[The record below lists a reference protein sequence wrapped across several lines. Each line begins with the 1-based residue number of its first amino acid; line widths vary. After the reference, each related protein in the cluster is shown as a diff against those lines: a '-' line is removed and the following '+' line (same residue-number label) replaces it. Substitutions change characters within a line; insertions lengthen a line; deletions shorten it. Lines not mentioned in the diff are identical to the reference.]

1 MKKQIKKTV
10 LIAPCLP
17 SYLLDKYINDYSI
30 QDVPA
35 YRFSW
40 NIVKGLKENG
50 LLVEVISELKIVHDS
65 KKNLSC
71 KEEIDG
77 VDLYLYVDK
86 KKTLLGFLAKT
97 IIILK
102 YLISLKPN
110 TILVYSLH
118 TPYLLSVF
126 LFSIFHPSRKI
137 IFVPDL
143 PMYMR
148 HKMGWGIKILKII
161 DNKFQENLLKGYE
174 LFVLLTEEMK
184 TVLNVPTSK
193 YIVMEGIFDSSN
205 YAIEKSDR
213 TEKYILY
220 TGAIEE
226 RYGCKKLLEDF
237 LASKQKYELWFC
249 GKGEFVEELKK
260 ICINNKKVKYL
271 GFLNI
276 EKVRN
281 LQTNASLLINPRSA
295 SDTYTRFS
303 FPSKTM
309 EYLASGTPV
318 MMEKLP
324 GVPVEYYKYIL
335 EIIDG
340 DITQALNDF
349 YDTPDTTL
357 NEISIS
363 AKNFIIKNKN
373 TKVQMKQIFELL
385 D

>member
-237 LASKQKYELWFC
+237 LASKQKYE
-249 GKGEFVEELKK
+249 
-260 ICINNKKVKYL
+260 
-271 GFLNI
+271 
-276 EKVRN
+276 
-281 LQTNASLLINPRSA
+281 
-295 SDTYTRFS
+295 
-303 FPSKTM
+303 
-309 EYLASGTPV
+309 
-318 MMEKLP
+318 
-324 GVPVEYYKYIL
+324 
-335 EIIDG
+335 
-340 DITQALNDF
+340 
-349 YDTPDTTL
+349 
-357 NEISIS
+357 
-363 AKNFIIKNKN
+363 
-373 TKVQMKQIFELL
+373 
-385 D
+385 